1 VRDLSL
7 QAEELRARHFAGTP
21 LLLANVWDA
30 ASARA
35 VAAAGHQVIATSS
48 AAIAASLGSA
58 DHEQMHPDDAFAAL
72 RRIAGAVAVPVT
84 ADIEAG
90 YGLAAGEIAERLL
103 EAGAVGC
110 NLEDSDHHSH
120 GALVDAERQAARI
133 HALCDAASGV
143 GVALVVNARVDVYL
157 HHSGAG
163 TIERH
168 ERTKEAIRRARTYL
182 DAGAT
187 CVYPIGL
194 TDEDDIALL
203 VEELAAPINIWLRAD
218 TPSLATLARMG
229 VARVSLASGLQRAVM
244 GHTTELATALRA
256 GEDAGLF
263 VERPTGC

>member
-1 VRDLSL
+1 LG
-7 QAEELRARHFAGTP
+7 ACRHSAGTP

-30 ASARA
+30 VSARA
-35 VAAAGHQVIATSS
+35 VPAGGHQVIATSL
-48 AAIAASLGSA
+48 AAIAASLGIA
-58 DHEQMHPDDAFAAL
+58 DHEQMHPDDAFAAF
-72 RRIAGAVAVPVT
+72 RRIAGAVAVLVT

-90 YGLAAGEIAERLL
+90 YGLPAAEIAERLL

-110 NLEDSDHHSH
+110 NLEDSDHHH
-120 GALVDAERQAARI
+120 EGALRDPERHAERI
-133 HALCDAASGV
+133 HALCDAAKGA

-157 HHSGAG
+157 RQGGAG
-163 TIERH
+163 TMERH

-194 TDEDDIALL
+194 TDEDEIALL

-218 TPSLATLARMG
+218 TPSLATLARLG
-229 VARVSLASGLQRAVM
+229 VARVSLAAGLQRAVM
-244 GHTTELATALRA
+244 GHTTALATALRA

-263 VERPTGC
+263 IEWPTTR